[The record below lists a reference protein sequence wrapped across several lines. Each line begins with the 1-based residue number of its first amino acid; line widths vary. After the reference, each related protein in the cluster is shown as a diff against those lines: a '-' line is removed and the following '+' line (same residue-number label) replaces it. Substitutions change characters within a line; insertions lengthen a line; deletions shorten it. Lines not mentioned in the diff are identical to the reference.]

1 MKKTMKRVSLFF
13 MAAIILTA
21 LPLAGGKA
29 EAARKVTLSSSS
41 MTIPVGSMEKGDCWS
56 ISETKAGSAAK
67 LTVKKGIRN
76 AKYVFT
82 SSNTSIVKI
91 AKSGGYLTGVKA
103 GRATITCKQTLRG
116 KTTVI
121 GKCKVTVKDAVLT
134 GNTSHIISLG
144 KTEIVREPAEAEE
157 FAVTYRNPD
166 ARYEFLPDKLGLSIE
181 EQVIE
186 DTGIYWDTDYD
197 GDTIR
202 KLIVTAERADNYNIT
217 VWEIYKNRRREVGT
231 IKITVMA
238 PAVVEKLTEFPVNS
252 RKEIQL
258 VNYPAQDKTY
268 YYKVEWGGDN
278 ISVAADI
285 GEQGKAVITAENTG
299 TARIR
304 VYDNSG
310 IVLGFVDVTVISIP
324 LRSIEDMPDKAS
336 TYVGDFDF
344 TIPFFLNPMDTTDK
358 VQVIS
363 SDPGVLSVMEL
374 FSEEGQEWIYIP
386 LTPGT
391 TTITVF
397 AGGITKYCQ
406 VTVYGSA
413 S

>member
-1 MKKTMKRVSLFF
+1 MKKISKSIYIFF
-13 MAAIILTA
+13 LAAVILSI
-21 LPLAGGKA
+21 LPLAGEKA
-29 EAARKVTLSSSS
+29 EAARKVTLSSST
-41 MTIPVGSMEKGDCWS
+41 MTIPAGSMEKGDCWS
-56 ISETKAGSAAK
+56 ISETKAASAAK
-67 LTVKKGIRN
+67 LTVKRGIRS

-82 SSNTSIVKI
+82 SSNTKIVKI

-103 GRATITCKQTLRG
+103 GRAVITCKQTLRG

-121 GKCKVTVKDAVLT
+121 GKCQVTVKNASLI
-134 GNTSHIISLG
+134 GNTNHVIPLG
-144 KTEIVREPAEAEE
+144 KTELMREPAVAEE
-157 FAVTYRNPD
+157 FALTYRNPD
-166 ARYEFLPDKLGLSIE
+166 ARYEFLPDKLGLSVE
-181 EQVIE
+181 EQITE

-197 GDTIR
+197 GDTVK
-202 KLIVTAERADNYNIT
+202 KLILTAERADSYNVT

-231 IKITVMA
+231 IKVTAMA
-238 PAVVEKLTEFPVNS
+238 PAVAEKITEFPVNLK
-252 RKEIQL
+252 KEVQL
-258 VNYPAQDKTY
+258 VNYPSKDKTY
-268 YYKVEWGGDN
+268 YYKVEWGGDI
-278 ISVAADI
+278 ISVAASI
-285 GEQGKAVITAENTG
+285 EGQGKAVITAENTG

-310 IVLGFVDVTVISIP
+310 IVLGFVDVIVISIP

-374 FSEEGQEWIYIP
+374 FSEEGQEWGYIP

-391 TTITVF
+391 VTITVY